1 MKAIAIN
8 GSPRRNWNTD
18 TLLKKALKGA
28 DSVGA
33 ETELIHLYNLNFK
46 GCNSCFFCKIKIML
60 HLILMKSIRR
70 Q

>member
-8 GSPRRNWNTD
+8 GSPRRNWNTIICSFS
-18 TLLKKALKGA
+18 TAVQNILLQQITINLK
-28 DSVGA
+28 
-33 ETELIHLYNLNFK
+33 I
-46 GCNSCFFCKIKIML
+46 IKIML